1 MNITVEPADGAAG
14 LSLRPWTTRDVPA
27 LLAAH
32 RDPALRRWL
41 TTRLE
46 SEVDAY
52 RWVEQQHE
60 AWSAGTFFSFAVTET
75 GADAT
80 SALEPDHPIG
90 SVVLKIAPD
99 SSRPGAASE
108 VGYWTAPE
116 ARGKGVAP
124 RALDAVT
131 RWAFGSQTLTVPGR
145 LELLHAAANDG
156 SCRVA
161 QKSGYTFHSTLPPF
175 PPDYPGEGHLH
186 VRVDEPRIR
195 ACRCMS

>member
-1 MNITVEPADGAAG
+1 MNLNLTVEPAPGAPG
-14 LSLRPWTTRDVPA
+14 LSLRPWTDRDVPA
-27 LLAAH
+27 LLTAH

-41 TTRLE
+41 TLRLE
-46 SEVDAY
+46 SEADAY
-52 RWVEQQHE
+52 HWVEQQRE
-60 AWSAGTFFSFAVTET
+60 AWSAGTFFSFAVTAEDT
-75 GADAT
+75 DA
-80 SALEPDHPIG
+80 EHGRPIG
-90 SVVLKIAPD
+90 NVVLKVAPD

-124 RALDAVT
+124 RALDAVS
-131 RWAFGSQTLTVPGR
+131 RWAFASRSLVVPGR

-161 QKSGYTFHSTLPPF
+161 QKSGYAFHSTLPPF

-186 VRVDEPRIR
+186 VRVDERP
-195 ACRCMS
+195 